1 MKIQYY
7 CIRDIKSNTFN
18 RPFGGLT
25 VEQVKRSIYSSIAQ
39 GNSEIAQFPED
50 FELYL
55 IADFDDK
62 TGVITGQD
70 PVMICN
76 CREIVAA
83 YERKT
88 ATVPVFKE
96 VK

>member
-25 VEQVKRSIYSSIAQ
+25 VEQVKRSIYASIAQ

-62 TGVITGQD
+62 TGVITGQT
-70 PVMICN
+70 PAMICN
-76 CREIVAA
+76 CREIVAS
-83 YERKT
+83 YERMRGAKN
-88 ATVPVFKE
+88 E
-96 VK
+96 

>member
-25 VEQVKRSIYSSIAQ
+25 VEQVKRSIYASIAQ

-55 IADFDDK
+55 IADFDDQ
-62 TGVITGQD
+62 TGIVTGQN
-70 PVMICN
+70 PAMVCN
-76 CREIVAA
+76 CREIVSS
-83 YERKT
+83 YERLQSRGGK
-88 ATVPVFKE
+88 K
-96 VK
+96 K

>member
-25 VEQVKRSIYSSIAQ
+25 VEQVKRSIYSSIIQ
-39 GNSEIAQFPED
+39 GNLEIAQFPED
-50 FELYL
+50 FELFL
-55 IADFDDK
+55 IGEFDDR
-62 TGVITGQD
+62 TGVITGD
-70 PVMICN
+70 IPVMVCN
-76 CREIVAA
+76 CREIVSS

>member
-25 VEQVKRSIYSSIAQ
+25 VEQVKRSIYASILQ

-55 IADFDDK
+55 IADFDDQ
-62 TGVITGQD
+62 TGIITGQN

-76 CREIVAA
+76 CREIVSS

>member
-1 MKIQYY
+1 MKIQFY

-50 FELYL
+50 FEFYF
-55 IADFDDK
+55 IGEFDDQ
-62 TGVITGQD
+62 TGFITGQQ

-76 CREIVAA
+76 CREIVSS
-83 YERKT
+83 YERIQNRGGK
-88 ATVPVFKE
+88 K
-96 VK
+96 K

>member
-25 VEQVKRSIYSSIAQ
+25 VEQVKRSIYASIAQ

-62 TGVITGQD
+62 TGIITGQN

-76 CREIVAA
+76 CREIVAS
-83 YERKT
+83 YERMRGAKN
-88 ATVPVFKE
+88 E
-96 VK
+96 

>member
-25 VEQVKRSIYSSIAQ
+25 VEQVKRSIYASIAQ

-62 TGVITGQD
+62 TGVISGQN

-76 CREIVAA
+76 CREIVAS
-83 YERKT
+83 YERMRGAKN
-88 ATVPVFKE
+88 E
-96 VK
+96 

>member
-1 MKIQYY
+1 MKNQYY

-25 VEQVKRSIYSSIAQ
+25 VEQVKRSIYTSIAQ

-55 IADFDDK
+55 IADFDDQ
-62 TGVITGQD
+62 TGIITGQV
-70 PVMICN
+70 PIMIYN
-76 CREIVAA
+76 CREIVSS
-83 YERKT
+83 YQRK
-88 ATVPVFKE
+88 TVPVFKE

>member
-55 IADFDDK
+55 IAEFDDK
-62 TGVITGQD
+62 TGVITGQK

-76 CREIVAA
+76 CREIVAS
-83 YERKT
+83 YERMRGAKN
-88 ATVPVFKE
+88 E
-96 VK
+96 

>member
-1 MKIQYY
+1 MKMNYY
-7 CIRDIKSNTFN
+7 AIRDIKSQTFN

-25 VEQVKRSIYSSIAQ
+25 VEQVKRSIYSSISQ

-55 IADFDDK
+55 VADFDDK
-62 TGVITGQD
+62 TGVITGQK

-76 CREIVAA
+76 CREIVAS
-83 YERKT
+83 YERMRG
-88 ATVPVFKE
+88 
-96 VK
+96 VKNE

>member
-62 TGVITGQD
+62 TGVITGQT
-70 PVMICN
+70 PAMICN
-76 CREIVAA
+76 IREIVAQ
-83 YERKT
+83 YTLRK
-88 ATVPVFKE
+88 AVKE
-96 VK
+96 ASDNE

>member
-25 VEQVKRSIYSSIAQ
+25 VDQVKRSIYSSIAQ

-55 IADFDDK
+55 IADFDEK
-62 TGVITGQD
+62 TGVITGQK

-76 CREIVAA
+76 CREIVAT
-83 YERKT
+83 YERLRGAKN
-88 ATVPVFKE
+88 E
-96 VK
+96 

>member
-25 VEQVKRSIYSSIAQ
+25 VEQVKRSIYSGIKQ
-39 GNSEIAQFPED
+39 GDSEIAQFPED

-55 IADFDDK
+55 IADFDDQ
-62 TGVITGQD
+62 TGIITGQQ
-70 PVMICN
+70 PAMICN
-76 CREIVAA
+76 CREIVSS
-83 YERKT
+83 YERK
-88 ATVPVFKE
+88 TVPVFKE